1 MEEFLVNLL
10 QYLIQGISTGS
21 VYALLALGYTMVYG
35 ILKLINF
42 AHGDVYMIGAYTG
55 YFAASYFFVNAAP
68 RWAFIPVLL
77 SSMAFC
83 AVLGILIEKAAYKPL
98 RQKPSVAFLS
108 AGIGACL
115 GFFASVFLKWD
126 ALLSAAAACAA
137 CGFTGRLIEKNV
149 KISRVIFISA
159 AIGLI
164 TGFLPAFILRT
175 PVFPALPVTLLSL
188 PLFSWAV
195 YLYHK
200 RPFKAAPRI
209 AYLITA
215 IGVSLFLEYA
225 MMYWQTPDQKYFPPI
240 LKDIPIEIRVDSVN
254 SIFIFSQHIIF
265 FSSAAVLSV
274 LLWVLV
280 KFTRIGRGMRAVSFD
295 ADAAR
300 LMGVN
305 VNNTISFT
313 FAVGSALAGAAGV
326 LFGAFYPFDPLL
338 GIMPGL
344 KAFIAAV
351 LGGIGSMPGAM
362 LGGILMG
369 IAEQLAA
376 GFGNSSFRDV
386 TAFIILIGILLI
398 KPGGLLGRGTNDRV

>member
-1 MEEFLVNLL
+1 
-10 QYLIQGISTGS
+10 
-21 VYALLALGYTMVYG
+21 
-35 ILKLINF
+35 
-42 AHGDVYMIGAYTG
+42 
-55 YFAASYFFVNAAP
+55 
-68 RWAFIPVLL
+68 
-77 SSMAFC
+77 MAFC
-83 AVLGILIEKAAYKPL
+83 ALLGILIEKAAYKPL
-98 RQKPSVAFLS
+98 RQKPSIVFLS
-108 AGIGACL
+108 AGIGRMPRL
-115 GFFASVFLKWD
+115 FRFRFFKMERIPS
-126 ALLSAAAACAA
+126 
-137 CGFTGRLIEKNV
+137 CGGRLRRMRITGLLIEKNV
-149 KISRVIFISA
+149 KIYAVILISS
-159 AIGLI
+159 AIGLAA
-164 TGFLPAFILRT
+164 GVLPALIWPGG
-175 PVFPALPVTLLSL
+175 PVFPALPVMLFSF

-240 LKDIPIEIRVDSVN
+240 LKDIPIEIKVSPAN

-295 ADAAR
+295 AEAAR

-351 LGGIGSMPGAM
+351 LGGIGSLPGAM
-362 LGGILMG
+362 IGGILMG
-369 IAEQLAA
+369 IAEQLSV
-376 GFGNSSFRDV
+376 GFGNSSFRDI
-386 TAFIILIGILLI
+386 TAFIILIAILMI
-398 KPGGLLGRGTNDRV
+398 KPGGLFGRGTNDKV

>member
-1 MEEFLVNLL
+1 
-10 QYLIQGISTGS
+10 
-21 VYALLALGYTMVYG
+21 MV
-35 ILKLINF
+35 
-42 AHGDVYMIGAYTG
+42 
-55 YFAASYFFVNAAP
+55 
-68 RWAFIPVLL
+68 
-77 SSMAFC
+77 FC
-83 AVLGILIEKAAYKPL
+83 ALLGILIEKAAYKPL
-98 RQKPSVAFLS
+98 RQKPSVVFLS

-115 GFFASVFLKWD
+115 GFFASVFFKWN
-126 ALLSAAAACAA
+126 ALLPAAAGCAS
-137 CGFTGRLIEKNV
+137 CGLIGLLIEKNV
-149 KISRVIFISA
+149 RVHAVILISSG
-159 AIGLI
+159 IGLAAGI
-164 TGFLPAFILRT
+164 
-175 PVFPALPVTLLSL
+175 FPALIWPGGPFFPVLPVMLFSF

-225 MMYWQTPDQKYFPPI
+225 MMYWQTPAQKYFPPI
-240 LKDIPIEIRVDSVN
+240 LKDIPIEIKVSPEN

-265 FSSAAVLSV
+265 FSSAVVLSV
-274 LLWVLV
+274 LLWILV

-295 ADAAR
+295 AEAAK

-351 LGGIGSMPGAM
+351 LGGIGSLPGAM

-369 IAEQLAA
+369 IAEQLSV
-376 GFGNSSFRDV
+376 GFGNSSLRDV
-386 TAFIILIGILLI
+386 TAFIILIVILMI
-398 KPGGLLGRGTNDRV
+398 KPGGLLGRGTNDKV